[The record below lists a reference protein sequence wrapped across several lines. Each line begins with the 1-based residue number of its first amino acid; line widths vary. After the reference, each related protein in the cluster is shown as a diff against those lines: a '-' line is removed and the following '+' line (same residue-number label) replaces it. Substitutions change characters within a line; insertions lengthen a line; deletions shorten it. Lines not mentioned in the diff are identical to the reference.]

1 MDMDIKMGRHYFV
14 DLYLCQKNLWEDI
27 TQLAS
32 EIAETFTVNKFD
44 LVQSSKRPI
53 VLINNE
59 LEAALVIIQIF
70 PEYKFLS
77 LDFFSWNS
85 EIDLGR
91 YSENLI
97 ELFAPQVVA
106 SETRFR
112 AEHLN

>member
-1 MDMDIKMGRHYFV
+1 MDVKMGRHYFV
-14 DLYLCQKNLWEDI
+14 DLYMCQKNFWEDI
-27 TQLAS
+27 TKLAA
-32 EIAETFTVNKFD
+32 EIADTFKVENFN
-44 LVQSSKRPI
+44 LVQSAKRPI
-53 VLINNE
+53 VLISND

-77 LDFFSWNS
+77 LDFFSWNP
-85 EIDLGR
+85 EIDPGR